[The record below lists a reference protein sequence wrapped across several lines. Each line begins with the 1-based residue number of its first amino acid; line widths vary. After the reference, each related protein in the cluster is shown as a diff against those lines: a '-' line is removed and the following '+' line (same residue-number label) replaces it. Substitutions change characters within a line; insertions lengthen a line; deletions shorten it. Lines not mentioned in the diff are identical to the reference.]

1 VRKAVAPRV
10 PVQALL
16 SEEAAHMGLR
26 LVGGKAGLQNLI
38 DRSRVQRPGLALTG
52 FTRYLNPGRVQI
64 LGGSEASFLST
75 LSVKQ
80 RAAVLR
86 RLMARKLC
94 CIVVTR
100 GLAVPSELEL
110 ESRARGI
117 PILATAL
124 DSTVFIK
131 RLTEFLED
139 RLAKVA
145 RLHGVL
151 IDVLGV
157 GVFIR
162 GASGIGKSECGLELV
177 DRGHRLI
184 SDDAVDIKATSR
196 GLVGASP
203 QPTRDHMEIR
213 GLGILNIQDLY
224 GVSAVSPEQTIDLV
238 VQLEKW
244 NPRKAYDRLGLHR
257 ETESILEVNV
267 PLLRLPVA
275 PGRNVALLV
284 ELAAKNLLLRARGH
298 DATATLLSRVEDF
311 HSPKGLPRP
320 RPRA

>member
-1 VRKAVAPRV
+1 MKKTSPPRV
-10 PVQALL
+10 PVEALL
-16 SEEAAHMGLR
+16 SEAAAPMGLR
-26 LVGGKAGLQNLI
+26 LVGGKAGLRNPI

-52 FTRYLNPGRVQI
+52 FTRYLSPGRVQI
-64 LGGSEASFLST
+64 LGGSESSYLKT

-86 RLMARKLC
+86 RLMARELC
-94 CIVVTR
+94 CVVVTR
-100 GLAVPSELEL
+100 GLEVPPELRREAD
-110 ESRARGI
+110 ARGI
-117 PILATAL
+117 PVLATAL
-124 DSTVFIK
+124 DSTPFIK

-139 RLAKVA
+139 RLA
-145 RLHGVL
+145 RTGRQHGVL

-162 GASGIGKSECGLELV
+162 GDSGIGKSECGLELV
-177 DRGHRLI
+177 DRGHRLV
-184 SDDAVDIKATSR
+184 SDDAVDLKATTQ
-196 GLVGASP
+196 GLLGASP

-238 VQLEKW
+238 VRLEKW

-257 ETESILEVNV
+257 ETESILDVEI

-298 DATATLLSRVEDF
+298 DATVTLLSRVEALRKPE
-311 HSPKGLPRP
+311 PKGRE
-320 RPRA
+320 

>member
-1 VRKAVAPRV
+1 
-10 PVQALL
+10 
-16 SEEAAHMGLR
+16 MGLR
-26 LVGGKAGLQNLI
+26 LVGGKAGLSNAI
-38 DRSRVQRPGLALTG
+38 DRSRVQRPGLALAG

-64 LGGSEASFLST
+64 MGGSESSFLST
-75 LSVKQ
+75 LTLKK
-80 RAAVLR
+80 RADVLR
-86 RLMARKLC
+86 RLMSRKLC
-94 CIVVTR
+94 CVVVTR
-100 GLAVPSELEL
+100 GLEVPPELER
-110 ESRARGI
+110 ESQARAI

-139 RLAKVA
+139 RLARAV

-151 IDVLGV
+151 LDVLGV

-162 GASGIGKSECGLELV
+162 GDSGIGKSECGLELV

-184 SDDAVDIKATSR
+184 SDDAVDIKATSQ
-196 GLVGASP
+196 GLLGASP
-203 QPTRDHMEIR
+203 PPTRDHMEIR

-238 VQLEKW
+238 VRLEKW

-257 ETESILEVNV
+257 ETESILDVEL

-298 DATATLLSRVEDF
+298 DATVTLLRRVEGLR
-311 HSPKGLPRP
+311 PPEAKGRP
-320 RPRA
+320 

>member
-1 VRKAVAPRV
+1 MKKTAGPRV
-10 PVQALL
+10 PVAALL
-16 SEEAAHMGLR
+16 SEEASPLGLR
-26 LVGGKAGLQNLI
+26 LVGGGAGLKRLI

-52 FTRYLNPGRVQI
+52 FTRYLSPGRVQI
-64 LGGSEASFLST
+64 IGGSEASYLDT
-75 LSVKQ
+75 LSAKK
-80 RAAVLR
+80 RAAVIR
-86 RLMARKLC
+86 RFMATRVC
-94 CIVVTR
+94 CVVVTR
-100 GLAVPSELEL
+100 GLEIPPELGDESE
-110 ESRARGI
+110 ARGI
-117 PILATAL
+117 PVLATAL
-124 DSTVFIK
+124 DSTPFIR

-139 RLAKVA
+139 RLARTA

-162 GASGIGKSECGLELV
+162 GESGIGKSECGLELV
-177 DRGHRLI
+177 DRGHRLV
-184 SDDAVDIKATSR
+184 SDDAVDIKASSL
-196 GLVGASP
+196 GLLGASP

-238 VQLEKW
+238 VRLEKW
-244 NPRKAYDRLGLHR
+244 NPRKAYDRLGLNR
-257 ETESILEVNV
+257 ETETILDIDV

-298 DATATLLSRVEDF
+298 DATATLLRRVEAQ
-311 HSPKGLPRP
+311 G
-320 RPRA
+320 RAVRRGRS